1 MEEIGLLGSCSDID
15 SQRNVL
21 GGYMETLTDL
31 ERDCLARAI
40 RHIIGSKDKDE
51 LIEADELSETA
62 RGAGGYGSTGK

>member
-1 MEEIGLLGSCSDID
+1 
-15 SQRNVL
+15 
-21 GGYMETLTDL
+21 METLTDL
-31 ERDCLARAI
+31 ERDCLARAV

>member
-1 MEEIGLLGSCSDID
+1 LEAIGLLGGCSDID

-21 GGYMETLTDL
+21 GGYMEILTDL

-40 RHIIGSKDKDE
+40 RHIIGSKDKVE
-51 LIEADELSETA
+51 SDELSETA

>member
-1 MEEIGLLGSCSDID
+1 LEAIGVLDGCCYFD

-31 ERDCLARAI
+31 ERDCLARAV

-51 LIEADELSETA
+51 RDLQSLQD
-62 RGAGGYGSTGK
+62 R